1 MSNPTEQHNT
11 GQPELSR
18 ISWGLGLCLFLGI
31 ALFFL
36 WQEHKAHILGALP
49 YAVLL
54 LCPLIHLFTHRSRGA
69 HDHSQGKGESL
80 NPRNGG
86 RS

>member
-1 MSNPTEQHNT
+1 MSNPTEQRDP

-49 YAVLL
+49 YAVSL
-54 LCPLIHLFTHRSRGA
+54 PADSSFHAPESRRTR
-69 HDHSQGKGESL
+69 
-80 NPRNGG
+80 P
-86 RS
+86 